1 MMLHKR
7 ANLSVN
13 PSSIKFKFYD
23 SQKGS
28 NRRII
33 QNSITDKRSVKK
45 NYFKKVKRNI
55 ENKLNNVC

>member
-45 NYFKKVKRNI
+45 NYFQKVKRNI